1 MPLHFL
7 QLYQSTLGEL
17 IAEWLGRASG
27 CVCVSLCVC
36 LSVVDVPLREG
47 VNPLILNQADVLAHH
62 SLSSRPLLP
71 GSLLLN
77 LQASAKCCSISF
89 PVCFGLLSKI
99 SPGKLSKAAR
109 QNRRLQIQKISY
121 LHSFAAIYPQ
131 LNSLS

>member
-27 CVCVSLCVC
+27 VYVSHCVCV
-36 LSVVDVPLREG
+36 LSVVDAPLCEG

-77 LQASAKCCSISF
+77 PQPSDKCCSASF
-89 PVCFGLLSKI
+89 PVCFGFPSKLAPE
-99 SPGKLSKAAR
+99 SCQGLHTRNSKC
-109 QNRRLQIQKISY
+109 K
-121 LHSFAAIYPQ
+121 
-131 LNSLS
+131 